1 MKGQKDL
8 RQAAAEI
15 FPVDDIAPGDENG
28 RGTFFNHDLQSET
41 VMNGK
46 PIKLVIGRD
55 VKLPWY
61 GYGQHS
67 KRIPLTI
74 PLKLRDNMRKLM
86 GVETEEDYAVTTTI
100 VALAD
105 FACQVLAEQKGTLRI
120 QQVKGPKK
128 RRGPKKAT

>member
-1 MKGQKDL
+1 MH
-8 RQAAAEI
+8 
-15 FPVDDIAPGDENG
+15 V
-28 RGTFFNHDLQSET
+28 TFFNHELQSES
-41 VMNGK
+41 VMNGT
-46 PIKLVIGRD
+46 PIKLVMGRD

-74 PLKLRDNMRKLM
+74 PLKLRENMRKLL
-86 GVETEEDYAVTTTI
+86 GVETEDDYAVTTTI

-105 FACQVLAEQKGTLRI
+105 FACQVLAEREGTLRV

-128 RRGPKKAT
+128 SRAPKKAP

>member
-8 RQAAAEI
+8 RQAASEI
-15 FPVDDIAPGDENG
+15 FPAQDIPAGDEKG
-28 RGTFFNHDLQSET
+28 RSTFFNHELQSEC

-46 PIKLVIGRD
+46 PVKLVIDRG

-74 PLKLRDNMRKLM
+74 PLKLRENMRTLL
-86 GVETEEDYAVTTTI
+86 GVDCEEDYAVTTTI

-105 FACQVLAEQKGTLRI
+105 FACQVLREQEGTLRV
-120 QQVKGPKK
+120 QQVKGP
-128 RRGPKKAT
+128 RRPKAPKKAP